1 MSRKTNTIIEYTG
14 NMDDENI
21 EETNNS
27 IEGTFTGRY
36 NGFNENTDINYD
48 EDNIFDTDMIETTVT
63 DYNPMKNLKK
73 KIPWVDKY
81 RPKKLSEIIHQEE
94 VIKVLRKCLETGQ
107 FTHMLFYGPPGSGK
121 TSTIL
126 SFVNEL
132 YGPNIIDQ
140 RVIELNASDE
150 RGINVVRNKIISF
163 AKTSIGNK
171 DPKYPSPPFKI
182 IILDEADAM
191 TTEAQSA
198 LRTIMETMSEI
209 TRFCFV
215 CNYISQIIDPIA
227 SRCVKFR
234 FQLIND
240 VAMSNKLITIAKNE
254 NFTIST
260 DIIDKIVEIAKG
272 DVRHGIMTL
281 QYLKYIYDYK
291 GPISMNDLYQT
302 TNYLP
307 YEEIATLW
315 DRCIA
320 PSNSTIKTIR
330 EEITILK
337 EKGYS
342 IHSIIN
348 QIKNVVVKN
357 TIMPDLKKSE
367 ICIVLSSIEKMLV
380 DGADEYLQLLYLFV
394 SIHGI
399 YRKKIQ

>member
-1 MSRKTNTIIEYTG
+1 MSYINTEWDANNTISDEEYDQQDEIINKKTIKFDHL
-14 NMDDENI
+14 DD
-21 EETNNS
+21 
-27 IEGTFTGRY
+27 
-36 NGFNENTDINYD
+36 
-48 EDNIFDTDMIETTVT
+48 DNDNPFDNDMIETNVV
-63 DYNPMKNLKK
+63 DYNPMKNIKK

-81 RPKKLSEIIHQEE
+81 RPKKLDEIIYQEE
-94 VIKVLRKCLETGQ
+94 VIKVLKRCLETGQ

-140 RVIELNASDE
+140 RIIELNASDE

-182 IILDEADAM
+182 VILDEADAM

-198 LRTIMETMSEI
+198 LRTIMESMSEI

-215 CNYISQIIDPIA
+215 CNYPSQIIDPIV
-227 SRCVKFR
+227 SRCMKFR
-234 FQLIND
+234 FRIIND
-240 VAMSNKLITIAKNE
+240 QAMNQKLVTIAKNE
-254 NFTIST
+254 NFIISC
-260 DIIDKIVEIAKG
+260 DVLDKVVEIAKG

-291 GPISMNDLYQT
+291 GPISIQDLYQA

-307 YEEIATLW
+307 YEEIESVW
-315 DRCIA
+315 NKCIE
-320 PSNSTIKTIR
+320 PKKSTIQTLR
-330 EEITILK
+330 NEITTLK
-337 EKGYS
+337 QKGYS

-348 QIKNVVVKN
+348 QMKNVVIKK
-357 TIMPDLKKSE
+357 TISDAKKSE
-367 ICIVLSSIEKMLV
+367 ISIIMASIEKMLV

-399 YRKKIQ
+399 YRK